1 MTSIQAIP
9 ELDNRRDWPAA
20 WRALK
25 NLLRDGSDT
34 VQVFRIMR
42 ALNAGNSRRNYM
54 RLIET
59 REGGR
64 IAYGRVE
71 LSGSFGDPSLL
82 RAFAS
87 GTVGAAY
94 REFVEQSGYSAKGL
108 ADISNLEAVVPE
120 LQHPYAWFGR
130 RERDIHDIWH
140 ILTGYKTDDL
150 GEACLVAFS
159 YAQTKGLGWAVIA
172 AGSALDSLQYP
183 YRKAWCRAVW
193 EGYRNG
199 KEAKWLSGEDYLELL
214 AEPLVD
220 ARRRLNIPEPRHYLE
235 AKKVLPANV

>member
-9 ELDNRRDWPAA
+9 DLDSRRDWPAA
-20 WRALK
+20 LRALK
-25 NLLRDGSDT
+25 SLLRDGSDT

-42 ALNAGNSRRNYM
+42 ALNAGNSRRNYL
-54 RLIET
+54 RLIKT

-64 IAYGRVE
+64 IAYDRAE
-71 LSGSFGDPSLL
+71 LSVRFGDRALL
-82 RAFAS
+82 GAFAS

-108 ADISNLEAVVPE
+108 ADISNLEAVAPE
-120 LQHPYAWFGR
+120 LQHPYSWFGR
-130 RERDIHDIWH
+130 RERDIHDVWH

-172 AGSALDSLQYP
+172 AGSALDSLKYP

-199 KEAKWLSGEDYLELL
+199 KRAKWLSGEEYLELL
-214 AEPLVD
+214 TEPLAE
-220 ARRRLNIPEPRHYLE
+220 ARRRLNIPEPRNYIE
-235 AKKVLPANV
+235 AKRVLPANV